1 MVDWC
6 INHDCCTIRVAA
18 VHICVR
24 RLCAVFSIS
33 RLLSYSYIT
42 GFSTLRI
49 RFGSVFASDSRWMF
63 PFSARAL
70 TSLRCWVSLFRNDST
85 YT

>member
-6 INHDCCTIRVAA
+6 INHDCCTSRVAA
-18 VHICVR
+18 VHICIR
-24 RLCAVFSIS
+24 RLCALFAIS

-49 RFGSVFASDSRWMF
+49 
-63 PFSARAL
+63 
-70 TSLRCWVSLFRNDST
+70 
-85 YT
+85 